1 MKTTTIISFG
11 LILLFLILPTLIL
24 KAQET
29 QSEPILVRIKTKDGN
44 EFIGE
49 VFTEDDQKIILI
61 TEKFGEISIQKIDI
75 QSREIISAA
84 RIKDGKLWFEN
95 PQSTRYFFAPNGY
108 GIKRGEAY
116 YQNVWIFFNQFTFG
130 VSDNFSFSVGTV
142 PLFLFAGA
150 STPVWVNPKV
160 SIPIVKDKYNLGAG
174 ALVGTVI
181 GEGGAFGILY
191 GVNTFGNKDQNIT
204 LGLGWGFADGGIANS
219 PTITISG
226 MTRVG
231 PRGYLLT
238 ENYILNTGS
247 DTFGLI
253 SFGGRSII
261 GEVGL
266 DYGLAF
272 PVTGYSDSFV
282 AVPWL
287 GLTVPI
293 GKNKSN

>member
-1 MKTTTIISFG
+1 MKTTAIISFG
-11 LILLFLILPTLIL
+11 LIFLFLILPTVLL
-24 KAQET
+24 RAQDT
-29 QSEPILVRIKTKDGN
+29 QSEPTLVRIKTKDGN

-49 VFTEDDQKIILI
+49 IFTEDDQKIILI
-61 TEKFGEISIQKIDI
+61 TEKFGEITIQKIDI
-75 QSREIISAA
+75 QSREIISEA

-150 STPVWVNPKV
+150 PTPIWVNPKV
-160 SIPIVKDKYNLGAG
+160 SIPIVADKYNLGAG

-204 LGLGWGFADGGIANS
+204 LGLGWGFADGGIANT

-238 ENYILNTGS
+238 ENYILNTGN
-247 DTFGLI
+247 DTFGLV

-272 PVTGYSDSFV
+272 PITGYVDSFI
-282 AVPWL
+282 AIPWL

-293 GKNKSN
+293 GKKK